1 MHRKPIWLQEETVI
15 FNFQEFTR
23 IAAEVYRG
31 METEESLGRC
41 FDFDETLYVFQ
52 AYFAAYEQHTGKPHP
67 PIKSGQIRRIIEAMP
82 TVDTPYDTVDI
93 SPKDYPDLI
102 ERYFRTDYPYSDRN
116 INHFFS
122 GRIREI
128 KYLETQL

>member
-1 MHRKPIWLQEETVI
+1 MI

-67 PIKSGQIRRIIEAMP
+67 PIKSGQIRRII
-82 TVDTPYDTVDI
+82 
-93 SPKDYPDLI
+93 
-102 ERYFRTDYPYSDRN
+102 FSDRLSLFRPKQQSFLFRAYPGN
-116 INHFFS
+116 KVS
-122 GRIREI
+122 
-128 KYLETQL
+128 

>member
-41 FDFDETLYVFQ
+41 FDLDETLYVFQ

-82 TVDTPYDTVDI
+82 TADTLYDTIDLM
-93 SPKDYPDLI
+93 PADYPALI
-102 ERYFRTDYPYSDRN
+102 ERYFQTNYPRCDRN

-122 GRIREI
+122 DVSGA
-128 KYLETQL
+128 